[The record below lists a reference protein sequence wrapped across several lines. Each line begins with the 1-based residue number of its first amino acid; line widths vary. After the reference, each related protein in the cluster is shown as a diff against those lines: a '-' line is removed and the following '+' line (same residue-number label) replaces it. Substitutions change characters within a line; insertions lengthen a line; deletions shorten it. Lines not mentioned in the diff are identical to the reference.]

1 LRRNQNSQ
9 SNESSSIVTP
19 ESNTQH
25 QADEP
30 MLISTSL
37 WGFLSPSAKKKV
49 KSKLQN
55 EQLPKGMNYQF
66 RKELGINLSI
76 KTKNTDSTTALQK
89 SIEDFFLRDDVTR
102 VCPETKKLKR
112 NPNDL
117 DEELPLR
124 YRMSTL
130 RSLYDKF
137 IAESSHSCSYSYFSL
152 NCPYYVEKP
161 SPNDWGTCL
170 CRTCLNPEIK
180 LEALAKALND
190 KSFKW
195 DDTKDYNDI
204 KDMIK
209 RIEHLTFNKTITFSE
224 WQMVE
229 QNDKKGKKFSRKV
242 LVTLDFAKFG
252 QRLVKELNVMHDHQY
267 RVHSQF
273 KAFKM
278 AREEAK
284 SNADIATIQLDWSE
298 NAKMHQSREEKSA
311 YYHEDSVC
319 LHPMYI
325 WTKQCNYSRTAI
337 SDCTDHKAPAVMTSI
352 QHFG

>member
-1 LRRNQNSQ
+1 MKKIKPLRKEEVSFSTPQKRVIKNKLRKLRRNQNSQ

-55 EQLPKGMNYQF
+55 EQLLKGMNYQF

-130 RSLYDKF
+130 RCMTSSLLKARIPVVILISALIVPIMLRSQAPMIGEHVF
-137 IAESSHSCSYSYFSL
+137 AEH
-152 NCPYYVEKP
+152 
-161 SPNDWGTCL
+161 
-170 CRTCLNPEIK
+170 CLNPEIK
-180 LEALAKALND
+180 LEALAKVLNA

-252 QRLVKELNVMHDHQY
+252 QLLVKELNVMRDHQY
-267 RVHSQF
+267 R
-273 KAFKM
+273 
-278 AREEAK
+278 
-284 SNADIATIQLDWSE
+284 
-298 NAKMHQSREEKSA
+298 
-311 YYHEDSVC
+311 
-319 LHPMYI
+319 P
-325 WTKQCNYSRTAI
+325 RTL
-337 SDCTDHKAPAVMTSI
+337 SI
-352 QHFG
+352 QSFQDGERGSQIKCRYCNNPVGLVRKCKNASKS